1 MSSRMVAWT
10 LALGLLVAVIVAAAA
25 RSETPAQLVRAFNCI
40 HRYEGAWTANTG
52 NGYQGGLQ
60 MSAQFQRTYG
70 AEYVRLFGGAH
81 NWPPSLQIAVAIRAY
96 AHEGFGPWPN
106 TRRVCGL

>member
-1 MSSRMVAWT
+1 MSSRLFAVS
-10 LALGLLVAVIVAAAA
+10 LAVSLAVLVVVSAVRAA
-25 RSETPAQLVRAFNCI
+25 TPAQLVRAFQCI
-40 HRYEGAWTANTG
+40 HRFEGAWDANTG

-60 MSAQFQRTYG
+60 MSATFQRTYG

-81 NWPPSLQIAVAIRAY
+81 NWPPMMQIAVAIRAY

-106 TRRVCGL
+106 TRRRCGL